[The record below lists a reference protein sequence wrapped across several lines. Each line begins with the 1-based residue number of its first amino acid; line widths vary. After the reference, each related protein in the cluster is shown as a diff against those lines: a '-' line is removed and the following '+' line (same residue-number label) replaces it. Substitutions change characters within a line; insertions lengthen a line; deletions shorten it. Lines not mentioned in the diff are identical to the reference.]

1 MEVDEG
7 ATVHL
12 KQGDVVVQRGT
23 IHAWINRSD
32 APCKMAWILI
42 DAEPVVVGGKELT
55 DGFVP

>member
-1 MEVDEG
+1 MP
-7 ATVHL
+7 TVHL

-32 APCKMAWILI
+32 KPCKMAWILI
-42 DAEPVVVGGKELT
+42 HAEPIVIGGNELT